1 MAPDGLTCQE
11 ALMRLLILTCSARKR
26 GDTAPI
32 PATERYD
39 GPLWRVLRGYQRE
52 QPLFA
57 HDLEIYVLSAA
68 FGLIP
73 GTHPVPLYDQSMT
86 AEQADTLRPQVL
98 ACFADLM
105 GKEYTHLCL
114 GLSQRYLR
122 AMQGWEALVPARVMV
137 TQTDGPMGT
146 KLAQLR
152 AWLQGEAWEPSAASP
167 SRLVAAA
174 SPRGAATVCGV
185 PLHLSRNEVLDQAR
199 QALHTDGQNA
209 QRYRDWYVL
218 VDGYPVAPK
227 WLVSLISGVPT
238 SRFDSSRARQVLL
251 ALGVDV
257 EHIA

>member
-1 MAPDGLTCQE
+1 
-11 ALMRLLILTCSARKR
+11 MRLLILTCSARKR

-39 GPLWRVLRGYQRE
+39 GPLWRVLRSFQRDHA
-52 QPLFA
+52 LYA
-57 HDLEIYVLSAA
+57 DDLEVYVLSAA

-86 AEQADTLRPQVL
+86 VEQADTLRPQVL

-122 AMQGWEALVPARVMV
+122 AMQGWEELVPAGVV
-137 TQTDGPMGT
+137 VSPTDGPMGT

-167 SRLVAAA
+167 TRLVAAA

-185 PLHLSRNEVLDQAR
+185 PLHLSRDEVLDQAR
-199 QALHTDGQNA
+199 QALHTDGQHA

-218 VDGYPVAPK
+218 VDGHPVATK

-238 SRFDSSRARQVLL
+238 SRFDASRARQVLL
-251 ALGVDV
+251 VLGVDV
-257 EHIA
+257 EHVA